1 MQSLEDQIKNLLN
14 PNDKISVITEGILT
28 SYKPIMP
35 VSLMVEVI
43 RDSPNEVQTK
53 LLSLLNEPGIV
64 IFGGVIYIKTGSV
77 EIKDRIARI
86 FTAYTEKIESIIGE
100 KKALIEIY
108 SKLKPHQIIHLIQQ
122 NIVFVLRNIRS
133 QKKKGIVAVKYIPDY
148 NVEYKKKTY
157 RFPPLMLGIY
167 ISPDLRFDRPE
178 VIYDGVYDHMFVYR
192 DYGHVGQR
200 ICLGTLESDDAF
212 KTNVSKREFS
222 ISLAFW
228 MAQGEQILRYGY
240 SEDRS
245 FTPVYRIED
254 PKFQSLIV
262 KK

>member
-53 LLSLLNEPGIV
+53 LLSMLNEPGIV

-100 KKALIEIY
+100 KKALIEFTVNLNR
-108 SKLKPHQIIHLIQQ
+108 SKLFTFNKTLFRLETFVRNRSGKIH
-122 NIVFVLRNIRS
+122 S
-133 QKKKGIVAVKYIPDY
+133 D
-148 NVEYKKKTY
+148 VEYEEDIPVPS
-157 RFPPLMLGIY
+157 FNAWDIHQSDLG
-167 ISPDLRFDRPE
+167 P

-192 DYGHVGQR
+192 DYGHVGR
-200 ICLGTLESDDAF
+200 RLFKLCLG
-212 KTNVSKREFS
+212 
-222 ISLAFW
+222 I
-228 MAQGEQILRYGY
+228 G
-240 SEDRS
+240 
-245 FTPVYRIED
+245 
-254 PKFQSLIV
+254 
-262 KK
+262 

>member
-77 EIKDRIARI
+77 RESR
-86 FTAYTEKIESIIGE
+86 TESQGYSRLAQRRLKVIIGE

-108 SKLKPHQIIHLIQQ
+108 SKP
-122 NIVFVLRNIRS
+122 
-133 QKKKGIVAVKYIPDY
+133 
-148 NVEYKKKTY
+148 
-157 RFPPLMLGIY
+157 
-167 ISPDLRFDRPE
+167 
-178 VIYDGVYDHMFVYR
+178 
-192 DYGHVGQR
+192 
-200 ICLGTLESDDAF
+200 
-212 KTNVSKREFS
+212 
-222 ISLAFW
+222 
-228 MAQGEQILRYGY
+228 
-240 SEDRS
+240 
-245 FTPVYRIED
+245 
-254 PKFQSLIV
+254 
-262 KK
+262 